1 MERTGSTDN
10 HALIRALEGMRWSAR
25 ERMQHDDAFMD
36 PVSHH
41 LQQTIYIATW
51 KPRPDRPELSQV
63 ILGHLPPA
71 QVRYAPEGKTQLEPL
86 AGMPHHAP

>member
-1 MERTGSTDN
+1 
-10 HALIRALEGMRWSAR
+10 
-25 ERMQHDDAFMD
+25 
-36 PVSHH
+36 
-41 LQQTIYIATW
+41 
-51 KPRPDRPELSQV
+51 V